1 VSAQIIPFI
10 PRRGR
15 KRGVSDCSAA
25 PSQPD
30 DLVMDHVDT
39 APCEISCHCEERSD
53 EAIHLSSQAA
63 PWIASLR
70 SQ

>member
-1 VSAQIIPFI
+1 MNAQIIPFT
-10 PRRGR
+10 RRRDR
-15 KRGVSDCSAA
+15 KRGVIDFSIPAS
-25 PSQPD
+25 PPD
-30 DLVMDHVDT
+30 DLVMDQADT
-39 APCEISCHCEERSD
+39 APCEIFRHCEERSD